1 MGFKPIKTRRIY
13 EEIVDQLKMM
23 IIQGNLKPGDK
34 LPSERELSEQLG
46 VSRSSVREA
55 LSALEAMS
63 ILDIRSGEGTFV
75 RETSQ
80 SATIEPL
87 ALVLA
92 VENNPEVQL
101 MEVRRVLEVEAA
113 GVAARRA
120 TLYQVEKIGEAL
132 KAMREAAEKQELAVE
147 YDLKFHFTIAEAT
160 HNNIL
165 LRIMNTVADIMH
177 QTFRPK
183 RQQLYGSPGM
193 AERIIH
199 EHTLIFQAIQER
211 NPEKARE
218 RMLEHLNNV
227 ETGLVRLERT
237 SELS

>member
-1 MGFKPIKTRRIY
+1 MEFKPIKTRRIY
-13 EEIVDQLKMM
+13 EEIVDQLKFL
-23 IIQGNLKPGDK
+23 IIKGNLKPGDK
-34 LPSERELSEQLG
+34 LPSERELSERLG

-75 RETSQ
+75 RQTSQ

-87 ALVLA
+87 AWVLT
-92 VENNPEVQL
+92 VENNPVIQL

-113 GVAARRA
+113 GLAARRA
-120 TLYQVEKIGEAL
+120 TGYQLEKIVEAL
-132 KAMREAAEKQELAVE
+132 NAMKEAAEKQELAVE

-160 HNNIL
+160 HNTIL

-177 QTFRPK
+177 QTFRAN

-193 AERIIH
+193 AERIIR
-199 EHTLIFQAIQER
+199 EHSLILEAIQER
-211 NPEKARE
+211 NPAEASK

-227 ETGLVRLERT
+227 EAGLIK
-237 SELS
+237 SDKKI

>member
-1 MGFKPIKTRRIY
+1 MGFKPIKTRKIY

-75 RETSQ
+75 RQTSQ
-80 SATIEPL
+80 SATIEAL
-87 ALVLA
+87 ALVLT

-113 GVAARRA
+113 GLAARRA
-120 TLYQVEKIGEAL
+120 TLYQVEKIGDAL
-132 KAMREAAEKQELAVE
+132 KAMQAAAEKQELAVE

-177 QTFRPK
+177 QTFRAK

-193 AERIIH
+193 AERIIR
-199 EHTLIFQAIQER
+199 EHTLIFKAIQER
-211 NPEKARE
+211 NPAEARE

-227 ETGLVRLERT
+227 EAGLK
-237 SELS
+237 SELTPAKDQ